1 MAYGD
6 RTSPLAEATR
16 FTEPLRTSPTAN
28 TPGRPVS
35 DITAAALNPQRSTIR
50 IDVHH
55 ASAPSLVRD
64 SLRSAAPGMQAAGLG
79 VTGWTLWSWSH
90 RTAQARIRSR
100 SMPVSQSVTTGGP
113 ARPGRPDPADRG
125 ARQRVRARPAPTWLL
140 LERGHP
146 RPLHRQATG
155 FARLSELLERLAERD
170 DASSGSRA
178 AKSFTTSR
186 RPFSGSTSKPK
197 PPLTCVSAGQRR
209 ISVGLT
215 GFEPATP

>member
-1 MAYGD
+1 LLGV
-6 RTSPLAEATR
+6 RRSHLP
-16 FTEPLRTSPTAN
+16 N
-28 TPGRPVS
+28 GRGHTLHR
-35 DITAAALNPQRSTIR
+35 TAAHVTDGEYAGTARVGHPRSRPQ
-50 IDVHH
+50 
-55 ASAPSLVRD
+55 
-64 SLRSAAPGMQAAGLG
+64 SAALDYPDRCASCECSVACSGFPPICRARYAGRRVG
-79 VTGWTLWSWSH
+79 SNGRTLWSWSH
-90 RTAQARIRSR
+90 RTAQARIRLR

-155 FARLSELLERLAERD
+155 FARLSELLARLAERD

-197 PPLTCVSAGQRR
+197 PPLTCVSAAQRR
-209 ISVGLT
+209 FFGRADRI
-215 GFEPATP
+215 